1 MDNTQPNLM
10 TTITDRYLIADGRY
24 DGLEGREDAAQS
36 QGDEH
41 QEEDGGED
49 VANDTRSK
57 ESDNFRINHERESG
71 SALKFKDSC

>member
-1 MDNTQPNLM
+1 MDNTQPNLA
-10 TTITDRYLIADGRY
+10 TTVTDRHLIADVR
-24 DGLEGREDAAQS
+24 DVGLEGREDAAQS

-57 ESDNFRINHERESG
+57 ESDNFRINHERESR